1 MKDFRDLEVWR
12 KAHELTLAVYR
23 NTETFPKHEL
33 FGLTSQMRRCSA
45 SIAANIAEGCGR
57 SNNGD
62 MHRFLQNAMGSAV
75 ELDYHV
81 LLATDLGYLQPTVE
95 RQLRPKV
102 VAVKQMLSKLS
113 RKVAIDHYNR
123 S

>member
-81 LLATDLGYLQPTVE
+81 LLAADLGYLQPAVE

-113 RKVAIDHYNR
+113 RKVAIDHYHR

>member
-1 MKDFRDLEVWR
+1 MKDFRDLEVWK
-12 KAHELTLAVYR
+12 KAHELTLAVYQS
-23 NTETFPKHEL
+23 TEGFPKHEL

-62 MHRFLQNAMGSAV
+62 FHRFLQNAMGSAV

-81 LLATDLGYLQPTVE
+81 LLASDLGYLGTANGS
-95 RQLRPKV
+95 LAPKV

-113 RKVAIDHYNR
+113 RKVAIDR
-123 S
+123 FQRP

>member
-1 MKDFRDLEVWR
+1 VKDFRDLEVWK
-12 KAHELTLAVYR
+12 KAHELTLAIYKC
-23 NTETFPKHEL
+23 TENFPKHEL

-62 MHRFLQNAMGSAV
+62 FHRFLQNAMGSAV

-81 LLATDLGYLQPTVE
+81 LLARDLGYLDTADAILAP
-95 RQLRPKV
+95 RV

-113 RKVAIDHYNR
+113 RKVAIDR
-123 S
+123 FQRP

>member
-12 KAHELTLAVYR
+12 KAHDLTLSVYR
-23 NTETFPKHEL
+23 NTETFPKQEL
-33 FGLTSQMRRCSA
+33 FGLTSQMGRCSA

-62 MHRFLQNAMGSAV
+62 LHRFLQNAMGSAV

-81 LLATDLGYLQPTVE
+81 LLAADLGYLQPAAE
-95 RQLRPKV
+95 RQLCPKV

-123 S
+123 P